1 MNLLGQS
8 RQSPRGACALLA
20 AALLGACAGGAS
32 MSARPGDG
40 KGTVVLADGLV
51 QEVTVSPVAPTTGSP
66 LSIRSVIVNRG
77 STTVTLESRVCSLA
91 FSGTLALQEPPASV
105 RCLAYS
111 MTGPLA
117 PGDSVVATDAKRVA
131 SPPGHYVLRVEHA
144 VHPTATVEVPLT
156 VVGAP

>member
-8 RQSPRGACALLA
+8 RQSSRGVRVLLA
-20 AALLGACAGGAS
+20 AVLLGACAGGAS
-32 MSARPGDG
+32 MGSRPGDG

-51 QEVTVSPVAPTTGSP
+51 QEVTVSPIAPTTGSS
-66 LSIRSVIVNRG
+66 LSVRSVIVNRG

-91 FSGTLALQEPPASV
+91 FSGTLALQDPPGTM
-105 RCLAYS
+105 RCMAYS

-117 PGDSVVATDAKRVA
+117 PGDSVVATDTKRVA
-131 SPPGHYVLRVEHA
+131 SPPGHYVLRVGHA
-144 VHPTATVEVPLT
+144 VHPTATAEVPLT